1 MQASTA
7 AGGLVSR
14 AANRHL
20 GKADREAAR
29 LSSSQHHT
37 GQPLLTPDE
46 VRHLRAQTQLLFLAG
61 QRLVLASKLACYA
74 DPEFKTRY
82 DPV

>member
-20 GKADREAAR
+20 GKADREAAG

-46 VRHLRAQTQLLFLAG
+46 VRHLPAQIQLLFLAG
-61 QRLVLASKLACYA
+61 QRIVLASKLACYA
-74 DPEFKTRY
+74 DPEFKTCY